1 MMAVEILVNEVYTS
15 GMADKITDTSMD
27 AVRKRFDASGMSLHA
42 LGLAMGYEA
51 STARQS
57 AFQFMKTGDP
67 RISMLRRFAKAM
79 GVPLE
84 ELVAEP
90 KKKNGR

>member
-1 MMAVEILVNEVYTS
+1 LTS
-15 GMADKITDTSMD
+15 ICQS
-27 AVRKRFDASGMSLHA
+27 VRVPFLFFSFSKEDNLYQRSER
-42 LGLAMGYEA
+42 LAIFL
-51 STARQS
+51 T
-57 AFQFMKTGDP
+57 KTGDP

-90 KKKNGR
+90 KKKSH